1 LKKKFLKEL
10 KSPNFFMNCL
20 NLIEKTKEKSLKKL
34 LNAEKK
40 MVAKT
45 LSSHGELPNTVWIT
59 A

>member
-1 LKKKFLKEL
+1 V
-10 KSPNFFMNCL
+10 
-20 NLIEKTKEKSLKKL
+20 IEKTKEKSLKNL

-45 LSSHGELPNTVWIT
+45 LSSHGKIPPRQVQWQTW